1 MYNFILNQWI
11 MKKITSEKVQSYVPR
26 WITQEQC
33 DTILS
38 TPQMTAEELAAINEP
53 SVD

>member
-11 MKKITSEKVQSYVPR
+11 MKKITAEKVQSYVPR

-33 DTILS
+33 DAILA
-38 TPQMTAEELAAINEP
+38 TPQMSAAELAAIDQL